1 MKSAYAVTRNSHNCR
16 AAVHELANGVKEG
29 TALLKNSCAILLAR
43 AIFNPDEFSP
53 ALFKELAKQILPP
66 ALNYVGFCSH
76 GKFFPASIQKNCAQ
90 CFPQHFIYGLKALN
104 PVSRVYLYVR

>member
-16 AAVHELANGVKEG
+16 AAVHELVNGVKEG
-29 TALLKNSCAILLAR
+29 VALLKNSCAILFAR

-66 ALNYVGFCSH
+66 ALNSVAFGSH
-76 GKFFPASIQKNCAQ
+76 GEFCPASIQKNWAQ
-90 CFPQHFIYGLKALN
+90 MKPTTLHLCP
-104 PVSRVYLYVR
+104 

>member
-29 TALLKNSCAILLAR
+29 TALLKNSCAILLVR

-66 ALNYVGFCSH
+66 ALNSVAFGSH
-76 GKFFPASIQKNCAQ
+76 GEFCPASIQKNWAQ
-90 CFPQHFIYGLKALN
+90 MKPTTLHLCP
-104 PVSRVYLYVR
+104 